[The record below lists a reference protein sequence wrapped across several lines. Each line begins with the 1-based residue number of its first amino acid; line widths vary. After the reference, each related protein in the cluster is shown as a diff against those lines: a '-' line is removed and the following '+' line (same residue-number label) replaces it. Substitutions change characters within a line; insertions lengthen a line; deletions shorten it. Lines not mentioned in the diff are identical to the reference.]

1 MSKKVSPQEK
11 IVLQEAKRMKY
22 RTDVLGPASALTM
35 ASGISSSRSI
45 MCCSQL
51 SHATSIEDSEPAL
64 VSTGFEDVL
73 GEYSTMLVKSDG
85 DYEIVAKFD
94 KNLYNYVLIGYDKK
108 RRHYHAWRRYELEEH
123 SESFAT
129 RYKNTFMDDLEIGDK
144 VKKGQTVKKAENFD
158 KYENFCLGKNLNTIY
173 MITTLT
179 MEDGITLMNGAEKM
193 MNTFRCFRVP
203 MAKNDNQIFLNL
215 YGDKKNYQGLPEIGQ
230 KVKNGILCAIRT
242 VDNSKAPYALKGR
255 YLRQI
260 EEGDQVFSQA
270 GRVIDIDIRYNKEP
284 SKLNDSETDKQ
295 INRMYLEQQDYYRR
309 LYKYMIDIVN
319 RAEDEGYTYSD
330 EFSMICEDAHKY
342 IDAASFFV
350 DSAESAFGNMLI
362 EVTVMEEEELSV
374 GSKLVGRSGNK
385 GVICNILPEEE
396 SWTMEDGTPIHCVMN
411 ALGIVGRLNPAQLNE
426 HSANELG
433 RTVVRM
439 MKQVD
444 DLDEKMEFVYELLDI
459 LNSDEKKELKKF
471 YKGLDKKD
479 KEKFV
484 RRIERFGVIIVQDPI
499 ECANITD
506 YEKAYDKFPANW
518 QHVIIP
524 GKGKTLRKLLCSP
537 MYFYR
542 LKQDPLDKY
551 SARSRGP
558 VNPLYSLPAKSN
570 LKKRYLE
577 LYSDVA
583 VRLGTAEIDVLG
595 VCNTPEAIADYM
607 AASSTSASA
616 KDAIAQLYDIDP
628 SEELIVEDCSSNS
641 KKNRE
646 ILDAY
651 LAVLNDKLTFEYEY
665 APEGYVY
672 EI

>member
-1 MSKKVSPQEK
+1 MKKYISPQEK
-11 IVLQEAKRMKY
+11 VVREEAKRLKY
-22 RTDVLGPASALTM
+22 PTDVLGPSAAMMLASNV
-35 ASGISSSRSI
+35 SSSRAI
-45 MCCSQL
+45 MTASQL
-51 SHATSIEDSEPAL
+51 GHSCSVAESEPAL
-64 VSTGFEDVL
+64 VSTGFEAPL
-73 GEYSTMLVKSDG
+73 GAYSTMLVKSDG
-85 DYEIVAKFD
+85 DYEIVAKFE

-108 RRHYHAWRRYELEEH
+108 RHHYTAWKRYEMEEH

-129 RYKNTFMDDLEIGDK
+129 RYKNTFMDDLEVGSKIK
-144 VKKGQTVKKAENFD
+144 EGQTVKKAENFD
-158 KYENFCLGKNLNTIY
+158 KNENFCLGKNLNTIY

-203 MAKNDNQIFLNL
+203 LAKNDNQLFLNL
-215 YGDKKNYQGLPEIGQ
+215 YGNKDHYQGFPEIGE
-230 KVKNGILCAIRT
+230 KVKRGVLCAIRT

-260 EEGDQVFSQA
+260 EEGDLVYSQS
-270 GRVIDIDIRYNKEP
+270 GRVIDIDIRFNKEP
-284 SKLNDSETDKQ
+284 DKLNDSEADQQ
-295 INRMYLEQQDYYRR
+295 INRLYLEQQQYYKT

-319 RAEDEGYTYSD
+319 HADDEGYTYSD
-330 EFSMICEDAHKY
+330 DFSLICEEAHKY
-342 IDAASFFV
+342 VDSTAFFV
-350 DSAESAFGNMLI
+350 DQNDAAFGNMMI
-362 EVTVMEEEELSV
+362 EITVMEEEELSV
-374 GSKLVGRSGNK
+374 GSKLVGRAGNK
-385 GVICNILPEEE
+385 GVVCSIIPEEE
-396 SWTMEDGTPIHCVMN
+396 SWKMEDGTPIHCVLN

-444 DLDEKMEFVYELLDI
+444 DLDEKMEFVYDLLEI
-459 LNSDEKKELKKF
+459 LNPEEKKALKKY
-471 YKGLDKKD
+471 YKNLDKKE

-484 RRIERFGVIIVQDPI
+484 KKIERFGIIIIQDPI
-499 ECANITD
+499 ENANITD
-506 YEKAYDKFPANW
+506 YEKAYDKFDANW
-518 QHVIIP
+518 QHVLIP
-524 GKGKTLRKLLCSP
+524 GKGKTLRTLLCAP

-558 VNPLYSLPAKSN
+558 VNPLYNLPAKSN

-583 VRLGTAEIDVLG
+583 VRFGTAEIDVMG
-595 VCNTPEAIADYM
+595 ICNTPEAIADYM
-607 AASSTSASA
+607 ATSSTSTAA
-616 KDAIAQLYDIDP
+616 KDAIAELYDIDP
-628 SEELIVEDCSSNS
+628 SEELIIQDCGSTR

-651 LAVLNDKLTFEYEY
+651 LSVVNDKLVFEYEY
-665 APEGYVY
+665 APEGYMFEV
-672 EI
+672 

>member
-1 MSKKVSPQEK
+1 MKKYISPQEK
-11 IVLQEAKRMKY
+11 VVREEAKRLKY
-22 RTDVLGPASALTM
+22 PTDVLGPGSAMVM

-45 MCCSQL
+45 MQNSQL
-51 SHATSIEDSEPAL
+51 GHTCAVSESEPAL
-64 VSTGFEDVL
+64 VSTGFEAPL
-73 GEYSTMLVKSDG
+73 GAYSTMLVKSDG
-85 DYEIVAKFD
+85 DYEIVAKFE

-108 RRHYHAWRRYELEEH
+108 RHHYTAWKRYEMEEH

-129 RYKNTFMDDLEIGDK
+129 RYKNTFMDDLEVGSKIK
-144 VKKGQTVKKAENFD
+144 EGQTVKKAENFD
-158 KYENFCLGKNLNTIY
+158 KNENFCLGKNLNTIY

-203 MAKNDNQIFLNL
+203 LAKNDNQLFLNL
-215 YGDKKNYQGLPEIGQ
+215 YGNKDHYQGFPEIGE
-230 KVKNGILCAIRT
+230 KVKHGVLCAIRT

-260 EEGDQVFSQA
+260 EEGDLVYSQS
-270 GRVIDIDIRYNKEP
+270 GRVIDIDIRFNKEP
-284 SKLNDSETDKQ
+284 DKLNDSEADQQ
-295 INRMYLEQQDYYRR
+295 INRLYLEQQQYYKS

-319 RAEDEGYTYSD
+319 HADDEGYTYSD
-330 EFSMICEDAHKY
+330 DFSLICEEAHKY
-342 IDAASFFV
+342 VDSTAFFV
-350 DSAESAFGNMLI
+350 DQNDAAFGNMMI
-362 EVTVMEEEELSV
+362 EITVMEEEELSV
-374 GSKLVGRSGNK
+374 GSKLVGRAGNK
-385 GVICNILPEEE
+385 GVVCSIIPEEE
-396 SWTMEDGTPIHCVMN
+396 SWKMEDGTPIHCVLN
-411 ALGIVGRLNPAQLNE
+411 ALGIVGRLNPSQLNE

-444 DLDEKMEFVYELLDI
+444 DLDEKMEFVYDLLEI
-459 LNSDEKKELKKF
+459 LNPEEKKALKKY
-471 YKGLDKKD
+471 YKNLDKKE

-484 RRIERFGVIIVQDPI
+484 KKIERFGIIIIQDPI
-499 ECANITD
+499 ENANITD
-506 YEKAYDKFPANW
+506 YEKAYDKFDANW
-518 QHVIIP
+518 QHVLIP
-524 GKGKTLRKLLCSP
+524 GKGKTLRKLLCAP

-558 VNPLYSLPAKSN
+558 VNPLYNLPAKSN

-583 VRLGTAEIDVLG
+583 VRFGTAEIDVMG
-595 VCNTPEAIADYM
+595 ICNTPEAIADYM
-607 AASSTSASA
+607 ATSSTSTAA
-616 KDAIAQLYDIDP
+616 KDAIAELYDIDP
-628 SEELIVEDCSSNS
+628 SEELIIQDCGSTR

-651 LAVLNDKLTFEYEY
+651 LSVVNDKLVFEYEY
-665 APEGYVY
+665 APEGYMFEV
-672 EI
+672 